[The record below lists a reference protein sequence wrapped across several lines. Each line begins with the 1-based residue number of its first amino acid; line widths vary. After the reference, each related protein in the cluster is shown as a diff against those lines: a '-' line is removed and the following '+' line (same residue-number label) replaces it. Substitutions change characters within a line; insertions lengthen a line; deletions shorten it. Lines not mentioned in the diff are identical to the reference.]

1 MKQLLSI
8 LLLSICLYAE
18 ATFDQVQS
26 MIDKQQ
32 YKQAVLALSV
42 IADNHPNSSKVQFTL
57 AQAQAGLGNLPLAK
71 EALDRAIAI
80 NPKLDFVPAS
90 QVNELSSIINAPRV
104 IKPVESESHWFIWLL
119 SITGVSFVIAY
130 FIKQNN
136 KSSKLSTPDVKP
148 STKYSSFTNSSSTA
162 NPSKKSY
169 TTEPVS
175 PTNSRSYSEPPKEA
189 PSKPVYDRTSSYEPT
204 RTSRP
209 AEVHYH
215 NHGNSNS
222 GSDVLSTVA
231 VAGLTSAAVSYAMNH
246 HESVPEYRS
255 TALDQPTHSYQP
267 EPVVSESWN
276 DSYSTSSTW
285 DDSPAESTSSS
296 WKDDS
301 SSSSDSWSDNSS
313 SSDSSSSWND

>member
-42 IADNHPNSSKVQFTL
+42 ISNNHPASSKVQYTL
-57 AQAQAGLGNLPLAK
+57 AQAQAGLGNLPAAK
-71 EALDRAIAI
+71 EALDRAIAL
-80 NPKLDFVPAS
+80 NPKLDFVSAT
-90 QVNELSSIINAPRV
+90 QVNELSSIINAPRL

-148 STKYSSFTNSSSTA
+148 STKYSPSSEHTSTA
-162 NPSKKSY
+162 K
-169 TTEPVS
+169 
-175 PTNSRSYSEPPKEA
+175 PTNSRSYSEPHKEA
-189 PSKPVYDRTSSYEPT
+189 PSIPVYNRTSSYEPT

-209 AEVHYH
+209 AEVHH
-215 NHGNSNS
+215 HHSAS
-222 GSDVLSTVA
+222 KSDVLTTVA
-231 VAGLTSAAVSYAMNH
+231 TAGLTAAAVSYMMDNDK
-246 HESVPEYRS
+246 PE
-255 TALDQPTHSYQP
+255 QPTHSYQP
-267 EPVVSESWN
+267 ESISSSWN
-276 DSYSTSSTW
+276 DSSSTSSTW
-285 DDSPAESTSSS
+285 DSPAESTSSS
-296 WKDDS
+296 WNDDS
-301 SSSSDSWSDNSS
+301 SSSSDSWSSN
-313 SSDSSSSWND
+313 SDSSSNDSSWND